1 MGFAPY
7 NTVSLLNTTMFHPQP
22 PSSSVLIVLLSF
34 LFFFLLHFT
43 PSHRLICVVL
53 LELYVEIPL

>member
-34 LFFFLLHFT
+34 LFFLLHST